1 MIDRLIMPCLLF
13 ATQNAEAA
21 IAGTRP
27 APSRKGDR
35 MAADVIA
42 DIAVAD
48 PDAYEEYRR
57 QVPAVIEKYG
67 GRYLV
72 RGGASEVFEGDWQ
85 PNRLILLEFPD
96 SGGNAMLEV
105 LQVIV
110 FNLKCAEGHGFEE
123 WFASSADYEAK
134 AAARA
139 LVCPESAA
147 RHLGA
152 DGHPIDPG

>member
-96 SGGNAMLEV
+96 TAVVMLCWRCC
-105 LQVIV
+105 
-110 FNLKCAEGHGFEE
+110 K
-123 WFASSADYEAK
+123 
-134 AAARA
+134 
-139 LVCPESAA
+139 
-147 RHLGA
+147 
-152 DGHPIDPG
+152 